1 MQQWTIS
8 QSDCDVWL
16 KVDFNTTGND
26 QLSGWTEEKLRSTSH
41 SQTCTKKQSCLVV
54 CWRFHPLQLPE
65 SLRNITSEKYAQQVD
80 EMPPKLQC
88 LQPALVNRMGLIL
101 HDNTQLLAAQPMLQ
115 KWNKLGYKILPPL
128 PYSPCYRDWAHSAY
142 FRIRFERW
150 GVEAKNLSLIQEDGT
165 LTSQNNHLEESGWQ
179 VPLWI
184 KDEGEVRK

>member
-80 EMPPKLQC
+80 EMPPKLQG
-88 LQPALVNRMGLIL
+88 LQPALVRKGPIL
-101 HDNTQLLAAQPMLQ
+101 HDNAWLHITQPLLQ
-115 KWNKLGYKILPPL
+115 KLKAPASSAVFTSPLASRLPPL
-128 PYSPCYRDWAHSAY
+128 QASLQLSA
-142 FRIRFERW
+142 
-150 GVEAKNLSLIQEDGT
+150 
-165 LTSQNNHLEESGWQ
+165 
-179 VPLWI
+179 
-184 KDEGEVRK
+184 RKMLPQPAGGRKSF

>member
-1 MQQWTIS
+1 M
-8 QSDCDVWL
+8 DFVWQP
-16 KVDFNTTGND
+16 VTTSSVVRPRRSSRALPKG
-26 QLSGWTEEKLRSTSH
+26 KLAPQKSMVTVWWPAAGPIDYSFLN
-41 SQTCTKKQSCLVV
+41 SSKT
-54 CWRFHPLQLPE
+54 
-65 SLRNITSEKYAQQVD
+65 ITSKKYAQQID
-80 EMPPKLQC
+80 EMDQKLQC